1 MYHAPN
7 GTYPSITNL
16 LYEIVSKPGIQAW
29 RDRVGHEKAQR
40 ISTKA
45 SIRGSKI
52 HNAIEK
58 YLLGN
63 EDYLQGVAAEHIELV
78 KLAIPQIDEKI
89 DNIRG
94 IELPLWSDALKAAGT
109 TDLIAEYDTDKIA
122 GSTIARNRNYAR
134 QLSELVNAGIQSRTD
149 KNEKVKVTIDDFIDS
164 IISFDNKNEQCNEI
178 LFALKVK
185 LFENDIVKNSADK
198 DTKSLLRS
206 AKTPVEAIKLF
217 DKLNG

>member
-1 MYHAPN
+1 MAIFSGNIIEAYYAN
-7 GTYPSITNL
+7 SDNDTIEVIYKQG
-16 LYEIVSKPGIQAW
+16 EQAINHFLK
-29 RDRVGHEKAQR
+29 V
-40 ISTKA
+40 
-45 SIRGSKI
+45 
-52 HNAIEK
+52 
-58 YLLGN
+58 
-63 EDYLQGVAAEHIELV
+63 DYNDQDF
-78 KLAIPQIDEKI
+78 K
-89 DNIRG
+89 
-94 IELPLWSDALKAAGT
+94 
-109 TDLIAEYDTDKIA
+109 DLIAEYDTDKIA

-149 KNEKVKVTIDDFIDS
+149 TNEKVKVTVDDFIDS
-164 IISFDNKNEQCNEI
+164 IINFDNSSEQCAEI

>member
-1 MYHAPN
+1 MAIF
-7 GTYPSITNL
+7 S
-16 LYEIVSKPGIQAW
+16 GIIIEAYYANSDNDTIEVIYKQGEQAINHFLK
-29 RDRVGHEKAQR
+29 V
-40 ISTKA
+40 
-45 SIRGSKI
+45 
-52 HNAIEK
+52 
-58 YLLGN
+58 
-63 EDYLQGVAAEHIELV
+63 DYNDQDF
-78 KLAIPQIDEKI
+78 K
-89 DNIRG
+89 
-94 IELPLWSDALKAAGT
+94 
-109 TDLIAEYDTDKIA
+109 DLIAEYDTDKIA

-164 IISFDNKNEQCNEI
+164 IINFDNKNEQCNEI